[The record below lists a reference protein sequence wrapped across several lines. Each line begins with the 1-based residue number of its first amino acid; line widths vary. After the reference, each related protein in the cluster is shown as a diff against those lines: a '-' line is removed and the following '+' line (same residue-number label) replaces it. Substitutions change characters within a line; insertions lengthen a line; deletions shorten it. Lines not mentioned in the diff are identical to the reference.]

1 MNYMMY
7 KHSPINQLLNLTADE
22 HNYLTPAPMCV
33 RTRCEARGLNPSF
46 IKAEFM
52 YSREKW
58 YELTS
63 TRLGRDLRFCFGV
76 FTVFNVFN

>member
-1 MNYMMY
+1 VSATQN
-7 KHSPINQLLNLTADE
+7 KDTSSVGGSGT
-22 HNYLTPAPMCV
+22 
-33 RTRCEARGLNPSF
+33 
-46 IKAEFM
+46 KAEFM

-76 FTVFNVFN
+76 ITVFNVFN